1 MLGMKNLSRSG
12 RLNYVFSIISYILF
26 GFLTVSIIIFGTNTI
41 QKWIISVVFVLF
53 LIGGIFVEYLKR
65 KYHKALYALNFELNT
80 KKAIALFDE
89 LEKKDL
95 FHGYQNTRILFDVQV
110 ALEEKRY
117 SDALRLI
124 DQNEDIFRKDLEMF
138 SIMQYVKLRCYV
150 AKGDQKRAARA
161 YKDFKMT
168 SKQKRAP
175 RIFSPDEV
183 EGLYQL
189 AIKNKNSAYK
199 CFKAVN
205 MKNMNTREIAFILT
219 QLKELTPYKDEREEY
234 QEALENIEKMRT
246 EGEEE

>member
-1 MLGMKNLSRSG
+1 MLDMKNLSRRG
-12 RLNYVFSIISYILF
+12 RFNYVFSIFSYILF
-26 GFLTVSIIIFGTNTI
+26 GILTISIIVFGANTI

-53 LIGGIFVEYLKR
+53 FIGGIFVEYLKR

-80 KKAIALFDE
+80 KKAVALFDE
-89 LEKKDL
+89 LEKKDI
-95 FHGYQNTRILFDVQV
+95 FHGYKNTRILFDVQV

-117 SDALRLI
+117 NDALKLI
-124 DQNEDIFRKDLEMF
+124 DQNEDIFRRDLEMY

-150 AKGDQKRAARA
+150 AKGDQKRASKA

-175 RIFSPDEV
+175 RIFSIDEV

-219 QLKELTPYKDEREEY
+219 KLVELTPYKDEREEY
-234 QEALENIEKMRT
+234 QVALDNIEKMRS
-246 EGEEE
+246 ESEEK

>member
-1 MLGMKNLSRSG
+1 MKNLSRRG
-12 RLNYVFSIISYILF
+12 RANYVFSIISLILF
-26 GFLTVSIIIFGTNTI
+26 AFLTVSIIIFGTNTI

-53 LIGGIFVEYLKR
+53 LIGGIFVEYLNK
-65 KYHKALYALNFELNT
+65 KYNKALYALNFELDT
-80 KKAIALFDE
+80 KKAVALFDE
-89 LEKKDL
+89 LEKKDFL
-95 FHGYQNTRILFDVQV
+95 HGYKNTRILFDTQV

-117 SDALRLI
+117 NDALKII
-124 DQNEDIFRKDLEMF
+124 DENEEMFRKDLEMY
-138 SIMQYVKLRCYV
+138 SIMQYTRLRCYV
-150 AKGDQKRAARA
+150 AKGNQKQAARA
-161 YKDFKMT
+161 YRQFKMT

-234 QEALENIEKMRT
+234 QEALNNIEKMRT
-246 EGEEE
+246 NSEEE